1 MKFTNELYCCLTRAH
16 AWESVFRVRT
26 SAGFNQISTLGNIL
40 IKQKTAD
47 LVICPTID
55 KDRVFCYEIERADE
69 STIPVDRRQLIKGQ
83 THLYIQS
90 ALLYSTAEGERRI
103 RVHNACIPLTNIRH
117 LPFDYIDPTAIAFY
131 YARSSLARLSLNS
144 FNF

>member
-1 MKFTNELYCCLTRAH
+1 M
-16 AWESVFRVRT
+16 
-26 SAGFNQISTLGNIL
+26 
-40 IKQKTAD
+40 
-47 LVICPTID
+47 VICPTID

-69 STIPVDRRQLIKGQ
+69 TTFPVERRQLIKGQ
-83 THLYIQS
+83 THLYLQS

-103 RVHNACIPLTNIRH
+103 RVHNACIPLTNLRP

-131 YARSSLARLSLNS
+131 FARSSLARLTLNS

>member
-1 MKFTNELYCCLTRAH
+1 M
-16 AWESVFRVRT
+16 S
-26 SAGFNQISTLGNIL
+26 SLGNIL
-40 IKQKTAD
+40 IKQKTSD

-55 KDRVFCYEIERADE
+55 KDRVLCYEIERADE
-69 STIPVDRRQLIKGQ
+69 STFPVERRHLIKGQ

-117 LPFDYIDPTAIAFY
+117 LPFDYIDSTAVAFY
-131 YARSSLARLSLNS
+131 FARSSLARLSLNS
-144 FNF
+144 FNFQSAQSSLELQM